1 LDDGRKTRIK
11 ELGFEG
17 MLSLKPIE
25 MRENLLNCLIQLYNP
40 LEERFIF
47 GTGESFTL
55 YAIDVEL
62 IMDLKDEGITVQVD
76 ENIDPEDVPDMYK
89 TNHCRGVIRIPQ
101 LVRNI
106 YAEGPP
112 NEEFDRSFVLF
123 LLATILAPVHM
134 EHVPISYYS
143 LVKDVSRIKNMNW
156 NAFTLKFLMD
166 NLKDVH
172 YDRRLLGNV
181 ALMEVI

>member
-62 IMDLKDEGITVQVD
+62 IMDLKE
-76 ENIDPEDVPDMYK
+76 Y
-89 TNHCRGVIRIPQ
+89 
-101 LVRNI
+101 
-106 YAEGPP
+106 
-112 NEEFDRSFVLF
+112 
-123 LLATILAPVHM
+123 
-134 EHVPISYYS
+134 
-143 LVKDVSRIKNMNW
+143 
-156 NAFTLKFLMD
+156 
-166 NLKDVH
+166 
-172 YDRRLLGNV
+172 
-181 ALMEVI
+181 